1 MKKYGVV
8 LLVMAIALTLVAS
21 VAGCGGSKNKDLA
34 KQYMTAGDAE
44 YDLGVKAYE
53 QMQTAQADAVTK
65 LMGGQTSD
73 MDAMLQTLKTAGD
86 AMRTHFTAAK
96 VEYEKILPL
105 TGVDDYVTY
114 ANMQIDVIDLY
125 IDLLNAGDTFLTQ
138 VMALFTSGQTPDV
151 MSILQSP
158 EMMNLQQIGTDIQ
171 KLEKE
176 AKNFKSEKKL
186 AS

>member
-1 MKKYGVV
+1 MKKLGVLMLV
-8 LLVMAIALTLVAS
+8 LAMVLVTVAS
-21 VAGCGGSKNKDLA
+21 LAGCGGNKNKDTA

-44 YDLGVKAYE
+44 YDKGVKAYE
-53 QMQTAQADAVTK
+53 QMQAAQADAVTK
-65 LMGGQTSD
+65 LMGGQTTD
-73 MDAMLQTLKTAGD
+73 MDAMLQALKTAGD
-86 AMRTHFTAAK
+86 AMRTSFTAAK
-96 VEYEKILPL
+96 VEYQKILPL

-114 ANMQIDVIDLY
+114 ANMQIEVIDLY
-125 IDLLNAGDTFLTQ
+125 IDLLDAGDTFLTQ
-138 VMALFTSGQTPDV
+138 VLALFTSGQTPDV